1 MCIFFP
7 ASSRKNPS
15 TMIPISAVF
24 YSLSSLSNSW
34 ISWIQTCHKDMKMNA
49 ILFFIYSFRLPSR
62 SAAVQ

>member
-1 MCIFFP
+1 
-7 ASSRKNPS
+7 
-15 TMIPISAVF
+15 MIPISAVF